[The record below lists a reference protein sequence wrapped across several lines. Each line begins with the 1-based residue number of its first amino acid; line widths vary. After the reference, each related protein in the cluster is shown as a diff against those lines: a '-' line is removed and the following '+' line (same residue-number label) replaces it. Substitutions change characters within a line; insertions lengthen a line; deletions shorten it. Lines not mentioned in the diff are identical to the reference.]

1 MRQGRA
7 PSSTAERTKVDGW
20 PQLRCFGRQM
30 RQKMLLG
37 FQVHLK
43 LLALHA
49 DSPLQRGYN
58 ARCAAVEVGGK
69 TSGTHGDELGGPVKR
84 VVDAGQ
90 SLISCDTL
98 LLMERG

>member
-30 RQKMLLG
+30 RQKMLLV

-49 DSPLQRGYN
+49 DSPLQRGDN

-69 TSGTHGDELGGPVKR
+69 TSGTHGDDELGGPVQMR

-90 SLISCDTL
+90 SLISCDTV
-98 LLMERG
+98 RFR